1 MSVAPENRRI
11 ATPSIIDAIHSPA
24 LFQPWFRDPI
34 TWSAWLTFLRAL
46 FALEMDD
53 ADLATYSEC
62 TGRPTPPTAPA
73 KEAWLVVGRRG
84 GKSEILATIAVF
96 LAAFIDWTP
105 FLVPGESALVQ
116 VIATD
121 RRQARV
127 IYRYARAM
135 LTNVPALKPLVASD
149 SGDIIELTNGISI
162 EITTCSFRAVRGYT
176 VVAALLDEI
185 AFWRNDETSAN
196 PDSEVLAAL
205 RPAMATIPNALLL
218 AASSPYAKR
227 GALYR
232 AHREHYGKD
241 GDPILVWQAPTK
253 RMNPSLPLSV
263 IEEAYERDPESASAE
278 YGATFRSDIESF
290 VSRETIDAVTMLGRH
305 ELPPLSDA
313 SYNAFVDPS
322 GGSADSMT
330 LAISHLE
337 NETAVLDAVRETR
350 PPFSPEAVVTDFAA
364 LLKQYDV
371 STVTGDRYAGEWPR
385 ERFAVHGIA
394 YIPSEKS
401 KSDIYRELLPC
412 LNGRKIELLDI
423 PRLASQFCGL
433 ERRTAR
439 GGKDSIDHSPG
450 AHDDLAN
457 SVAGA
462 LVNAA
467 VAVNPWERWADKL

>member
-1 MSVAPENRRI
+1 MSAAPENRRI

-46 FALEMDD
+46 FALEMDG

-62 TGRPTPPTAPA
+62 TGRQTPPTAPA

-84 GKSEILATIAVF
+84 GKSQILAAIAVF
-96 LAAFIDWTP
+96 LAVFIDWTP

-135 LTNVPALKPLVASD
+135 LTNVPALKPLVASET
-149 SGDIIELTNGISI
+149 GDVIELHNGLSI
-162 EITTCSFRAVRGYT
+162 EITTASFRAVRGYT

-185 AFWRNDETSAN
+185 AFYRNEESSAN
-196 PDSEVLAAL
+196 PDQEILAAL

-253 RMNPSLPLSV
+253 RMNPSLPQSV
-263 IEEAYERDPESASAE
+263 IDEAYERDPESASAE
-278 YGATFRSDIESF
+278 YGAAFRSDIENF
-290 VSRETIDAVTMLGRH
+290 VSRETIDAVTMPGRI

-313 SYNAFVDPS
+313 NYNAFVDPS

-337 NETAVLDAVRETR
+337 NETAVLDAVREVK
-350 PPFSPEAVVTDFAA
+350 PPFSPESVVTDFAA

-401 KSDIYRELLPC
+401 
-412 LNGRKIELLDI
+412 
-423 PRLASQFCGL
+423 
-433 ERRTAR
+433 
-439 GGKDSIDHSPG
+439 
-450 AHDDLAN
+450 
-457 SVAGA
+457 
-462 LVNAA
+462 
-467 VAVNPWERWADKL
+467 

>member
-1 MSVAPENRRI
+1 VKADVI
-11 ATPSIIDAIHSPA
+11 AAIRSPS
-24 LFQPWFRDPI
+24 LFKPWFRDLA
-34 TWSAWLTFLRAL
+34 TWAAWLTFLRTL
-46 FALEMDD
+46 FALPMDD

-84 GKSEILATIAVF
+84 GKSQILATIAVF

-105 FLVPGESALVQ
+105 FLVPGESALIQ
-116 VIATD
+116 VIAQD

-135 LTNVPALKPLVASD
+135 LTRVPALKPLVASD
-149 SGDIIELTNGISI
+149 SGDIIELTNGISV

-227 GALYR
+227 GQLYR
-232 AHREHYGKD
+232 NHREHYGKD

-278 YGATFRSDIESF
+278 YGATFRSDIENF
-290 VSRETIDAVTMLGRH
+290 VSRETIDAVTMPGRT
-305 ELPPLSDA
+305 ELPPLSA
-313 SYNAFVDPS
+313 INYNAFVDPS

-337 NETAVLDAVRETR
+337 NEVAILDCVREVK
-350 PPFSPEAVVTDFAA
+350 PPFSPEAVVTEFAA
-364 LLKQYDV
+364 VLKAYDV
-371 STVTGDRYAGEWPR
+371 SEVHGDRYAGEWPR
-385 ERFAVHGIA
+385 ERFLLQGIT
-394 YIPSEKS
+394 YVPSERS
-401 KSDIYRELLPC
+401 KGDIYRELLPR
-412 LNGRKIELLDI
+412 LNARKIELLDI

-439 GGKDSIDHSPG
+439 GGKDSIDHAPG
-450 AHDDLAN
+450 AHDDLCNA
-457 SVAGA
+457 VAGA

-467 VAVNPWERWADKL
+467 VAVNPWIRWADLL